1 MVRVFETEEDGK
13 SDGKSCSVIRE
24 DLKHCILS
32 TDCVRIVE
40 SEDSARMSSRKR
52 STPRECLRERDP
64 SVPEE
69 CFQLTHLLF
78 ECKRSL
84 IDFRTRFRGRKG
96 YSGIEY

>member
-32 TDCVRIVE
+32 TDCVRIN
-40 SEDSARMSSRKR
+40 RK
-52 STPRECLRERDP
+52 TPRECLRERDP

-84 IDFRTRFRGRKG
+84 V
-96 YSGIEY
+96 